1 MKFEY
6 IISEELHNG
15 FGSEGVTEG
24 YEMSILSYLVHH
36 YQDCILAF
44 RFWESFHRV
53 HGYVLPCHV
62 TDW

>member
-6 IISEELHNG
+6 IISEELRNG

-36 YQDCILAF
+36 Y
-44 RFWESFHRV
+44 
-53 HGYVLPCHV
+53 
-62 TDW
+62 